1 MLLPPFLK
9 MIILILICFMKKLSM
24 TFLIA
29 LSNGKY
35 DAYIGVED
43 NTSFHIAENNLSNL
57 IIGSKAPYKY
67 RPIIATRNNDKILE
81 GIIEKKIFK
90 TLLNLGV
97 IP

>member
-1 MLLPPFLK
+1 MFYEETEHD
-9 MIILILICFMKKLSM
+9 C
-24 TFLIA
+24 LIA

-67 RPIIATRNNDKILE
+67 RPIIATRNNDKI
-81 GIIEKKIFK
+81 FK